1 MTVGQLHAIQH
12 ARPFRPYRIHM
23 ANRRS
28 LDVLHPDFVAC
39 APKGRSATAY
49 KPDETFEVIDLLF
62 VAGFEVL
69 NGQSTLK
76 RTG

>member
-1 MTVGQLHAIQH
+1 M
-12 ARPFRPYRIHM
+12 
-23 ANRRS
+23 
-28 LDVLHPDFVAC
+28 LHPDFVAC